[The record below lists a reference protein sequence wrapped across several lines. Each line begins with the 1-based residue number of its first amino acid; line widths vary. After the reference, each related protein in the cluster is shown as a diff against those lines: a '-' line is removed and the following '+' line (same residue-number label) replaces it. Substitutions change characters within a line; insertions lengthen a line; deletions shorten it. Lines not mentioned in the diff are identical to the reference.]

1 MYLSTSRY
9 MIHII
14 RIGIHII
21 IFVLYY
27 YLLVYMHFYHLVTRP
42 LTENTVENNITSS
55 DVPNI
60 TAIYD
65 DEYIEVFDKNGNDT
79 ITDDEYY
86 YHYNT
91 LGPEIDNFTTTKK
104 PKYDHPTTTSSSSGE
119 YSTENEFSTKLI
131 NENTPEFKTSTT
143 TLTYDGDIVSETEKE
158 TSTLTYLGDVEDV
171 EDHIKRLKLESNTPN
186 LCAGH
191 FDAVTSLRNELF
203 IFKGQVCMY

>member
-1 MYLSTSRY
+1 
-9 MIHII
+9 
-14 RIGIHII
+14 
-21 IFVLYY
+21 
-27 YLLVYMHFYHLVTRP
+27 MHFYHLVTRP

-91 LGPEIDNFTTTKK
+91 LGPEIDNFTTTTK
-104 PKYDHPTTTSSSSGE
+104 PKYDHPTTSSSSVE

-203 IFKGQVCMY
+203 IFKGQVCMLLELQ